1 MVLPKA
7 CCRLSSSRLR
17 DILMNDQKQQQRKTY
32 FCFLCFVCSVVET
45 EDSPMQV
52 EPIDNP
58 KVTNVTLKQLDPH
71 SRYRFQVR
79 GRTSAGEGK
88 PATREGATTLDGG
101 RGTDLNPSPGGE
113 THTSSTVS
121 MFMFQYFIFTEYG
134 RTKAL
139 FFSIKSFEKKSALV

>member
-1 MVLPKA
+1 
-7 CCRLSSSRLR
+7 
-17 DILMNDQKQQQRKTY
+17 
-32 FCFLCFVCSVVET
+32 
-45 EDSPMQV
+45 MQV

-101 RGTDLNPSPGGE
+101 MGTDLNPSPGGE
-113 THTSSTVS
+113 THTHLLYCLNVHVS
-121 MFMFQYFIFTEYG
+121 IFHIHRIWSDQGTL
-134 RTKAL
+134 L
-139 FFSIKSFEKKSALV
+139 FNKKL